1 VAIPYA
7 TADDLANWGE
17 APVPDNVDQLLRSAT
32 YIVAAAINENPYT
45 VTADQPRKDATTAQA
60 AAWIA
65 SGVTPAASGLSDD
78 PPVKAKR
85 IGTASVDFDTSLSA
99 SVTAFEKR
107 VALAEKL
114 SPEARE
120 ILYVTGLLSV
130 DLPVWN
136 IPLDTTTYPP
146 SSPGG
151 LPSTWPLDVG
161 YGGY

>member
-1 VAIPYA
+1 MAIPYA
-7 TADDLANWGE
+7 SADDLANWGE

-32 YIVAAAINENPYT
+32 LLIAKAINENPYT

-60 AAWIA
+60 AAWV
-65 SGVTPAASGLSDD
+65 GSGLD
-78 PPVKAKR
+78 PASLPAGVSSSITTAKS
-85 IGTASVDFDTSLSA
+85 IGTASITYSA
-99 SVTAFEKR
+99 PSVAER
-107 VALAEKL
+107 EAALRALA
-114 SPEARE
+114 PDAYN
-120 ILYVTGLLSV
+120 ILYVTGLLV
-130 DLPVWN
+130 VPLPVWN

>member
-32 YIVAAAINENPYT
+32 LVIAAAINENPYT
-45 VTADQPRKDATTAQA
+45 VVADQTRKDATTAQA
-60 AAWIA
+60 AAWA
-65 SGVTPAASGLSDD
+65 TSGLD
-78 PPVKAKR
+78 PSKLAAAANGLIAKSKN
-85 IGTASVDFDTSLSA
+85 IGTASVAYDVPTVEQQQA
-99 SVTAFEKR
+99 AVK
-107 VALAEKL
+107 ALA
-114 SPEARE
+114 PDAYN
-120 ILYVTGLLSV
+120 ILYVSGLLHV

-136 IPLDTTTYPP
+136 IPIDTTTYPP